1 MYTKKGAGRSMKLIL
16 KFATYA
22 GFLLLLVACQGQSKE
37 EMVRKGEQ
45 LSNTGNPLGAIVY
58 FRNALEKDPNYTE
71 ARYQLGLAY
80 LKTGKLDQA
89 QKELRKVQLLDP
101 GKHVVLLDLASI
113 ALVNKAYKEAEGYI
127 NSYISENGKNSRS
140 QQYLGLIRQAEGNL
154 SDAEGLFR
162 ESIDL
167 GADNADVR
175 LALARLYIIQ
185 GRNDSARDVL
195 TKSLA
200 VFSEN
205 KNIYQMLAT
214 VEARSGNRD
223 AALDAYE
230 NVIRLDPNSVEAYYF
245 AGMLS
250 LDGGDV
256 DKAKHYANELQRRFP
271 EHPAGIRL
279 TGILK
284 YVEGD
289 YENAAI
295 ALRKS
300 LKDMPD
306 LSGYYFLGLTE
317 FHLKNFELA
326 LNQFQQALD
335 LNPDHLQSRVLLGM
349 TLLQQKRI
357 EDSIYQLSQVLFAND
372 QLAIAHS
379 AIGTA
384 YLAKGEYDSAQ
395 KHFDRA
401 IALDPKLADPHLKK
415 GLLNLSQSNATVA
428 ELELEKA
435 LEVAP
440 ESLNT
445 RFLLAS
451 LYLKQQNYQG
461 VIELLEPALDGS
473 ERDAVLYNYM
483 AAAYLAQ
490 KNTPKGIEAL
500 QKAKAA
506 KNDYLAPYFNLANAY
521 LLQKKTDLAEQ
532 EYKSLLEIAP
542 DNTRALVA
550 LASLQ
555 ELSGNLDEA
564 EKSYQQARATNEPQ
578 GFLALAGYYA
588 RNKNY
593 KEYATVVEE
602 AYIAHPRHPQI
613 LNLRGRLMLGQKNF
627 AEAIKT
633 FKLLESVEPSKGG
646 VMLAATWLANNQQ
659 DKAIDYAQGRI
670 EDDSEDPAGYLLLA
684 AIQQQLG
691 KKKEAEQ
698 TLLRGISRTKDTRP
712 LIQRLG
718 GLYVADKRIQDAE
731 KLFRDLHRDSPEYT
745 PATFALAMLLDQRGY
760 KQEAQ
765 GLYREILDKSDNH
778 TGAMNNLAY
787 LYAENN
793 AALEDALLLA
803 VRAFRNEPSNPV
815 ILDTLGF
822 VLIKHERFKEAVDIL
837 NKASELLPDM
847 PTVRVHQAQ
856 ALIGVGD
863 TEAARRVLK
872 HVVDLN
878 IEPDS
883 SRAHELLNGLN
894 SEKSEPRG

>member
-1 MYTKKGAGRSMKLIL
+1 MKLIL
-16 KFATYA
+16 KFVTYA
-22 GFLLLLVACQGQSKE
+22 GLVLLLVACQGQSKE
-37 EMVRKGEQ
+37 EMVREGEQ

-101 GKHVVLLDLASI
+101 GKGEVLLDLASI
-113 ALVNKAYKEAEGYI
+113 DLMNGDYEEAQE
-127 NSYISENGKNSRS
+127 NISRFISDNEKNSRS
-140 QQYLGLIRQAEGNL
+140 LQYLGLIRQAGGNL
-154 SDAEGLFR
+154 PDAEELFR
-162 ESIDL
+162 ESMDM
-167 GADNADVR
+167 GPENADVR

-185 GRNDSARDVL
+185 GNNDSARDL
-195 TKSLA
+195 LKKSLA
-200 VFSEN
+200 KFSEN

-214 VEARSGNRD
+214 IEARSGNRD
-223 AALDAYE
+223 AALEAYE
-230 NVIRLDPNSVEAYYF
+230 QVIRIDPKSVEAHYF

-250 LDGGDV
+250 LDGGDIEQ
-256 DKAKHYANELQRRFP
+256 AKHYANELQTRFP
-271 EHPAGIRL
+271 DHPAGARL
-279 TGILK
+279 SGMVK

-289 YENAAI
+289 YAGAAI
-295 ALRKS
+295 ALRES
-300 LKDMPD
+300 LKGMPD
-306 LSGYYFLGLTE
+306 LGGYYFLGLTE
-317 FHLKNFELA
+317 FHLKKFELA

-357 EDSIYQLSQVLFAND
+357 EDSIYQLSQVLLAND
-372 QLAIAHS
+372 RLAIAHN
-379 AIGTA
+379 AMGTA

-415 GLLNLSQSNATVA
+415 GLLNLSQSNATGA

-461 VIELLEPALDGS
+461 VIELLDPALDGS
-473 ERDAVLYNYM
+473 ERDAILYNYM

-490 KNTPKGIEAL
+490 KNIQKGIESL

-506 KNDYLAPYFNLANAY
+506 KADYLAPYFNLANAY
-521 LLQKKTDLAEQ
+521 LLQKKPDLAEQ
-532 EYKSLLEIAP
+532 EYKALLDVEP
-542 DNTRALVA
+542 DNTRALIA

-555 ELSGNLDEA
+555 ELSGDLEGA
-564 EKSYQQARATNEPQ
+564 AKSYQHARATGNPH
-578 GFLALAGYYA
+578 GFLALAGFHA
-588 RNKNY
+588 RNKNPD
-593 KEYATVVEE
+593 EYATVVEE
-602 AYIAHPRHPQI
+602 AYIAHPKLPQI

-633 FKLLESVEPSKGG
+633 FKALEDVEPDKGG
-646 VMLAATWLANNQQ
+646 VMLAATWLANDEK
-659 DKAIDYAQGRI
+659 DKAIDLAQKRI
-670 EDDSEDPAGYLLLA
+670 KDVPEDPVGYLLLA
-684 AIQQQLG
+684 TIQQQIG

-698 TLLRGISRTKDTRP
+698 TIQRGISSSKDSRV
-712 LIQRLG
+712 LKQRLG
-718 GLYVADKRIQDAE
+718 GLYIADKRIQEAE
-731 KLFRDLHRDSPEYT
+731 KLFRELHKDSPEYT
-745 PATFALAMLLDQRGY
+745 PATYALAILLDQRGY

-765 GLYREILDKSDNH
+765 GLYRDILNKNEDH

-793 AALEDALLLA
+793 AALDEALLLA
-803 VRAFRNEPSNPV
+803 VRAFRQEPSNPV

-822 VLIKHERFKEAVDIL
+822 VLIKHERFKEAADIL
-837 NKASELLPDM
+837 NKASQLLPDM
-847 PTVRVHQAQ
+847 PTVRLHQAQ
-856 ALIGVGD
+856 ALMGVGD
-863 TEAARRVLK
+863 TDSATQALK
-872 HVVDLN
+872 HIIELN
-878 IEPDS
+878 SEPETA
-883 SRAHELLNGLN
+883 RAHELLNELN
-894 SEKSEPRG
+894 SEKSGSRG